1 VALFYRAIVGVI
13 NHLTIIIFN
22 LIYFNFFYF
31 MLNKSMPPLSI
42 RNRVILSI
50 LMPIVLCILVFSLT
64 FYIYSYKSIKKETVS
79 RFSVIADFQK
89 MQLER
94 WLEEREDVVR
104 ALAFQREIIKILKE
118 LENQKNIEKMQESLC
133 IYLRKLYEED
143 GYSTFVLDKNGTIVC
158 SAFKEFI
165 GKSRAKRYYF
175 KQAINTDK
183 VVYSDEYL
191 SAHLKEPAL
200 AFSKRVI
207 SGNKLLGVVAT
218 IFPFKKILEKKI
230 ILYPGIGKT
239 GEAFLVRK
247 EGERVIALS
256 PLRGIP
262 KATLSFY
269 FPNKNI
275 PAYLAAEGK
284 EGIYELKDYR
294 NIPVLAATRYIKR
307 MNWGC
312 VLKQDKSEI
321 FMALNHLLY
330 YIISLALIT
339 TILAIG
345 IGCWLGYI
353 ITSPLLTLEKKARE
367 ISKGDLD
374 VEIPIERRDEIGSL
388 ASSFGHMLTGLKE
401 AQDALIKR
409 EKLSTLGQIAGGIA
423 HELRNPLGVISNA
436 VYFLQMTMAEGDEIV
451 KEYLGIIQKEVK
463 DAERIVRSLLDFMR
477 VRPPEKE
484 WITVEGLI
492 NEVLSAYTIP
502 ENIKLKLDFRGENK
516 VFVDINQIERC
527 FSNLLHNA
535 IQAMTPKGGELII
548 RTISQKDQVII
559 QFTDTGP
566 GISKSD
572 LERIFEPLFTTKARG
587 IGLGLT
593 VAKSLVEAN
602 GGKIMAESEEGKGS
616 VFTVTLPKSPD

>member
-1 VALFYRAIVGVI
+1 
-13 NHLTIIIFN
+13 
-22 LIYFNFFYF
+22 
-31 MLNKSMPPLSI
+31 MPPLSI

-50 LMPIVLCILVFSLT
+50 LMPIVLCILVFSLI

-79 RFSVIADFQK
+79 RFSAIADFQK

-104 ALAFQREIIKILKE
+104 ALALQCGIIKILKE

-143 GYSTFVLDKNGTIVC
+143 GYSTFVLDKNGIIVC
-158 SAFKEFI
+158 SAFKELI

-191 SAHLKEPAL
+191 SIHLKEPAL

-207 SGNKLLGVVAT
+207 SGNKLLGVVAI
-218 IFPFKKILEKKI
+218 IFPFKKILEKRI

-275 PAYLAAEGK
+275 PASLAAEGK

-294 NIPVLAATRYIKR
+294 NVPVLAATRYIKR

-321 FMALNHLLY
+321 FMPLNHLLY
-330 YIISLALIT
+330 YIVSLALIST
-339 TILAIG
+339 ALAIG

-367 ISKGDLD
+367 VAKGDLD

-436 VYFLQMTMAEGDEIV
+436 VYFLQMTIAEGDEIV
-451 KEYLGIIQKEVK
+451 KEYLGIIQKEVQ

-477 VRPPEKE
+477 VRSPEKE

-548 RTISQKDQVII
+548 RTISQKDQVIT
-559 QFTDTGP
+559 QFIDTGP
-566 GISKSD
+566 GLPKSD
-572 LERIFEPLFTTKARG
+572 LKRIFEPLFTTKAKG

-593 VAKSLVEAN
+593 VTKSLVEAN

>member
-1 VALFYRAIVGVI
+1 
-13 NHLTIIIFN
+13 
-22 LIYFNFFYF
+22 
-31 MLNKSMPPLSI
+31 MLNKSMLPLSI

-50 LMPIVLCILVFSLT
+50 SVPIVLCILVFSLI

-79 RFSVIADFQK
+79 RFSIIADFQK

-104 ALAFQREIIKILKE
+104 ALALQCGIIKILKD
-118 LENQKNIEKMQESLC
+118 LENQNNIEKMKESLC

-143 GYSTFVLDKNGTIVC
+143 GYSTFVLDKDGTIVC

-247 EGERVIALS
+247 EGQRVIALS

-294 NIPVLAATRYIKR
+294 NVPVLAAIRYIKR

-321 FMALNHLLY
+321 FMPLNHLLY

-339 TILAIG
+339 TALAIG
-345 IGCWLGYI
+345 IGFWLGYI

-367 ISKGDLD
+367 IAKGDLD

-388 ASSFGHMLTGLKE
+388 ASSFRHMLTGLKE

-436 VYFLQMTMAEGDEIV
+436 VYFLQMTMAEGDETV
-451 KEYLGIIQKEVK
+451 KEYLGIIQKEVQ

-484 WITVEGLI
+484 WVTVEGLI

-548 RTISQKDQVII
+548 KTISQKDQVIT
-559 QFTDTGP
+559 QFIDTGP
-566 GISKSD
+566 GLSKSD

-593 VAKSLVEAN
+593 VTKSLVEAN
-602 GGKIMAESEEGKGS
+602 GGKIIAESEEGKGS
-616 VFTVTLPKSPD
+616 VFTVTLPRRPD

>member
-1 VALFYRAIVGVI
+1 
-13 NHLTIIIFN
+13 
-22 LIYFNFFYF
+22 
-31 MLNKSMPPLSI
+31 MLNKSMLPLSI

-50 LMPIVLCILVFSLT
+50 SVPIVLCILVFSLI

-79 RFSVIADFQK
+79 RFSIIADFQK

-104 ALAFQREIIKILKE
+104 ALALQCGIIKILKD
-118 LENQKNIEKMQESLC
+118 LENQNNIEKMKESLC

-143 GYSTFVLDKNGTIVC
+143 GYSTFVLDKDGTIVC

-175 KQAINTDK
+175 KEAINTDK

-247 EGERVIALS
+247 EGQRVIALS

-294 NIPVLAATRYIKR
+294 NVPVLAAIRYIKR

-321 FMALNHLLY
+321 FMPLNRLLY

-339 TILAIG
+339 TALAIG
-345 IGCWLGYI
+345 IGFWLAYI

-367 ISKGDLD
+367 IAKGDLD

-388 ASSFGHMLTGLKE
+388 ASSFRHMLTGLKE

-436 VYFLQMTMAEGDEIV
+436 VYFLQMTMAEGDETV
-451 KEYLGIIQKEVK
+451 KEYLGIIQKEVQ

-484 WITVEGLI
+484 WVTVEGLI

-516 VFVDINQIERC
+516 VFVDINQIDRC

-548 RTISQKDQVII
+548 KTISQKDQVIT
-559 QFTDTGP
+559 QFIDTGP
-566 GISKSD
+566 GLSKSD

-593 VAKSLVEAN
+593 VTKSLVEAN
-602 GGKIMAESEEGKGS
+602 GGKIIAESEEGKGS
-616 VFTVTLPKSPD
+616 VFTVILPTRPD

>member
-1 VALFYRAIVGVI
+1 
-13 NHLTIIIFN
+13 
-22 LIYFNFFYF
+22 

-50 LMPIVLCILVFSLT
+50 LMPIVLCILVFSLI

-143 GYSTFVLDKNGTIVC
+143 GYSTFVLDKDGTIVC

-247 EGERVIALS
+247 EGQRVIALS

-436 VYFLQMTMAEGDEIV
+436 VYFLQMTMAEGDETV
-451 KEYLGIIQKEVK
+451 KEYLGIIQKEVQ

-484 WITVEGLI
+484 WVTVEGLI

-502 ENIKLKLDFRGENK
+502 ENIKLKLDFREENK

-559 QFTDTGP
+559 QFIDTGP

-616 VFTVTLPKSPD
+616 VFTVTLPKSPG

>member
-1 VALFYRAIVGVI
+1 
-13 NHLTIIIFN
+13 
-22 LIYFNFFYF
+22 
-31 MLNKSMPPLSI
+31 MLNKSMLPLSI

-50 LMPIVLCILVFSLT
+50 SVPIVLCILVFSLI

-104 ALAFQREIIKILKE
+104 ALALQCGIIKILKD
-118 LENQKNIEKMQESLC
+118 LENQNNIEKMKESLC

-143 GYSTFVLDKNGTIVC
+143 GYSTFVLDKDGTIVC

-165 GKSRAKRYYF
+165 GKSRKKRYYF

-247 EGERVIALS
+247 EGQRVIALS

-294 NIPVLAATRYIKR
+294 NIPVLAAIRYIKR

-321 FMALNHLLY
+321 FMPLNRLLY

-339 TILAIG
+339 TALAIG
-345 IGCWLGYI
+345 IGFWLAYI

-367 ISKGDLD
+367 IAKGDLD

-388 ASSFGHMLTGLKE
+388 ASSFRHMLTGLKE

-436 VYFLQMTMAEGDEIV
+436 VYFLQMTMAEGDETV
-451 KEYLGIIQKEVK
+451 KEYLGIIQKEVQ

-484 WITVEGLI
+484 WVTVEGLI

-516 VFVDINQIERC
+516 VFVDMNQIERC
-527 FSNLLHNA
+527 FSNLFHNA

-548 RTISQKDQVII
+548 RTISQKDQVIT
-559 QFTDTGP
+559 QFIDTGP
-566 GISKSD
+566 GLSKSD
-572 LERIFEPLFTTKARG
+572 LEKVFEPLFTTKAKG

-593 VAKSLVEAN
+593 VTKSLVEAN

-616 VFTVTLPKSPD
+616 VFTVTLPKSPG

>member
-1 VALFYRAIVGVI
+1 
-13 NHLTIIIFN
+13 
-22 LIYFNFFYF
+22 
-31 MLNKSMPPLSI
+31 MLNKSMLPLSI

-50 LMPIVLCILVFSLT
+50 SVPIVLCILVFSLI

-104 ALAFQREIIKILKE
+104 ALALQCGIIKILKD
-118 LENQKNIEKMQESLC
+118 LENQNNIEKMKESLC

-143 GYSTFVLDKNGTIVC
+143 GYSTFVLDKDGTIVC

-218 IFPFKKILEKKI
+218 IFPFKKIFEKKI

-247 EGERVIALS
+247 EGEKIIALS

-294 NIPVLAATRYIKR
+294 NVPVLAAIRYIKR

-321 FMALNHLLY
+321 FMPLNHLLY

-339 TILAIG
+339 TALAIG
-345 IGCWLGYI
+345 IGFWLGYI

-367 ISKGDLD
+367 IAKGDLD

-388 ASSFGHMLTGLKE
+388 ASSFRYMLTGLKE

-436 VYFLQMTMAEGDEIV
+436 VYFLQMTMAEGDETV
-451 KEYLGIIQKEVK
+451 KEYLGIIQKEVQ

-484 WITVEGLI
+484 WVNVEGLI
-492 NEVLSAYTIP
+492 NEVLSTYTIP
-502 ENIKLKLDFRGENK
+502 ENIKLKLDFKKENK

-548 RTISQKDQVII
+548 KTISQKDQVIT
-559 QFTDTGP
+559 QFIDTGP
-566 GISKSD
+566 GLSKSD

-593 VAKSLVEAN
+593 VTKSLVEAN
-602 GGKIMAESEEGKGS
+602 GGKIIAESEEGKGS
-616 VFTVTLPKSPD
+616 VFTVTLPRRPD

>member
-1 VALFYRAIVGVI
+1 
-13 NHLTIIIFN
+13 
-22 LIYFNFFYF
+22 
-31 MLNKSMPPLSI
+31 MLNKSMLPLSI

-50 LMPIVLCILVFSLT
+50 SVPIVLCILVFSLI

-79 RFSVIADFQK
+79 RFSIIADFQK

-104 ALAFQREIIKILKE
+104 ALALQCGIIKILKD
-118 LENQKNIEKMQESLC
+118 LENQNNIEKMKESLC

-143 GYSTFVLDKNGTIVC
+143 GYSTFVLDKDGTIVC

-218 IFPFKKILEKKI
+218 IFPFKKIFEKKI

-247 EGERVIALS
+247 EGQRVIALS

-294 NIPVLAATRYIKR
+294 NVPVLAAIRYIKR

-321 FMALNHLLY
+321 FMPLNHLLY

-339 TILAIG
+339 TALAIG
-345 IGCWLGYI
+345 IGFWLGYI

-367 ISKGDLD
+367 IAKGDLD

-388 ASSFGHMLTGLKE
+388 ASSFRHMLTGLKE

-436 VYFLQMTMAEGDEIV
+436 VYFLQMTMAEGDETV
-451 KEYLGIIQKEVK
+451 KEYLGIIQKEVQ

-484 WITVEGLI
+484 WVTVEGLI

-548 RTISQKDQVII
+548 RTISQKDQVIT
-559 QFTDTGP
+559 QFIDTGP
-566 GISKSD
+566 GLPKSD

-593 VAKSLVEAN
+593 VTKSLVEAN
-602 GGKIMAESEEGKGS
+602 GGKIIAESEEGKGS
-616 VFTVTLPKSPD
+616 VFTVTLPRSPG

>member
-1 VALFYRAIVGVI
+1 
-13 NHLTIIIFN
+13 
-22 LIYFNFFYF
+22 
-31 MLNKSMPPLSI
+31 M
-42 RNRVILSI
+42 
-50 LMPIVLCILVFSLT
+50 
-64 FYIYSYKSIKKETVS
+64 
-79 RFSVIADFQK
+79 
-89 MQLER
+89 
-94 WLEEREDVVR
+94 
-104 ALAFQREIIKILKE
+104 
-118 LENQKNIEKMQESLC
+118 
-133 IYLRKLYEED
+133 
-143 GYSTFVLDKNGTIVC
+143 
-158 SAFKEFI
+158 
-165 GKSRAKRYYF
+165 
-175 KQAINTDK
+175 
-183 VVYSDEYL
+183 
-191 SAHLKEPAL
+191 
-200 AFSKRVI
+200 
-207 SGNKLLGVVAT
+207 VAT
-218 IFPFKKILEKKI
+218 IFPFKKIFEKKI

-247 EGERVIALS
+247 EGQRVIALS

-294 NIPVLAATRYIKR
+294 NVPVLAAIRYIKR

-321 FMALNHLLY
+321 FMPLNRLLY

-339 TILAIG
+339 TALAIG
-345 IGCWLGYI
+345 IGFWLGYI

-367 ISKGDLD
+367 IAKGDLD

-436 VYFLQMTMAEGDEIV
+436 VYFLQMTMAEGDETV
-451 KEYLGIIQKEVK
+451 KEYLGIIQKEVQ

-484 WITVEGLI
+484 WVNVEGLI
-492 NEVLSAYTIP
+492 NEVLSTYTIP
-502 ENIKLKLDFRGENK
+502 ENIKLKLDFKKENK

-548 RTISQKDQVII
+548 RTISQKDHVIT
-559 QFTDTGP
+559 QFIDTGP

-572 LERIFEPLFTTKARG
+572 LKRIFEPLFTTKARG

-593 VAKSLVEAN
+593 VTKSLIETN
-602 GGKIMAESEEGKGS
+602 GGKIIAESEEGKGS
-616 VFTVTLPKSPD
+616 VFTVILPTRPD

>member
-1 VALFYRAIVGVI
+1 
-13 NHLTIIIFN
+13 
-22 LIYFNFFYF
+22 
-31 MLNKSMPPLSI
+31 MPPLSI

-50 LMPIVLCILVFSLT
+50 LMPIVLCILVFSLI
-64 FYIYSYKSIKKETVS
+64 FYIYSYKRIKRETVS

-247 EGERVIALS
+247 EGQRVIALS

-321 FMALNHLLY
+321 FMPLNHLLY
-330 YIISLALIT
+330 YIVSLALIT

-559 QFTDTGP
+559 QFIDTGP

>member
-1 VALFYRAIVGVI
+1 
-13 NHLTIIIFN
+13 
-22 LIYFNFFYF
+22 
-31 MLNKSMPPLSI
+31 MPPLSI

-207 SGNKLLGVVAT
+207 SGNKLLGVVAI

-247 EGERVIALS
+247 EGQRVIALS

>member
-1 VALFYRAIVGVI
+1 
-13 NHLTIIIFN
+13 
-22 LIYFNFFYF
+22 
-31 MLNKSMPPLSI
+31 MLNKPMLPLSI

-50 LMPIVLCILVFSLT
+50 SVPIVLCILVFSLI

-79 RFSVIADFQK
+79 RFSIIADFQK

-104 ALAFQREIIKILKE
+104 ALALQCGIIKILKE
-118 LENQKNIEKMQESLC
+118 LENQNNIEKMKESLC

-143 GYSTFVLDKNGTIVC
+143 GYSTFVLDKDGTIVC

-247 EGERVIALS
+247 EGQRVIALS

-284 EGIYELKDYR
+284 EGVYELKDYR
-294 NIPVLAATRYIKR
+294 NVPVLAAIRYIKR

-321 FMALNHLLY
+321 FMPLNHLLY

-339 TILAIG
+339 TALAIG
-345 IGCWLGYI
+345 IGFWLGYI

-367 ISKGDLD
+367 IAKGDLD

-388 ASSFGHMLTGLKE
+388 ASSFRHMLTGLKE

-436 VYFLQMTMAEGDEIV
+436 VYFLQMTMAEGDETV
-451 KEYLGIIQKEVK
+451 KEYLGIIQKEVQ

-484 WITVEGLI
+484 WVTVEGLI

-548 RTISQKDQVII
+548 RTISQKDQVIT
-559 QFTDTGP
+559 QFIDTGP
-566 GISKSD
+566 GLSKSD

-593 VAKSLVEAN
+593 VTKSLVEAN
-602 GGKIMAESEEGKGS
+602 GGKIIAESEKGKGS
-616 VFTVTLPKSPD
+616 VFTVTLPRRPD

>member
-1 VALFYRAIVGVI
+1 
-13 NHLTIIIFN
+13 
-22 LIYFNFFYF
+22 
-31 MLNKSMPPLSI
+31 MLNKPMLPLSI

-50 LMPIVLCILVFSLT
+50 SVPIVLCILVFSLI

-79 RFSVIADFQK
+79 RFSIIADFQK

-104 ALAFQREIIKILKE
+104 ALALQCGIIKILKE
-118 LENQKNIEKMQESLC
+118 LENQNNIEKMKESLC

-143 GYSTFVLDKNGTIVC
+143 GYSTFVLDKDGTIVC

-247 EGERVIALS
+247 EGQRVIALS

-294 NIPVLAATRYIKR
+294 NVPVLAAIRYIKR

-321 FMALNHLLY
+321 FMPLNRLLY

-339 TILAIG
+339 TALAIG
-345 IGCWLGYI
+345 IGFWLGYI

-367 ISKGDLD
+367 IAKGDLD

-388 ASSFGHMLTGLKE
+388 ASSFRHMLTGLKE

-436 VYFLQMTMAEGDEIV
+436 VYFLQMTMAEGDETV
-451 KEYLGIIQKEVK
+451 KEYLGIIQKEVQ

-484 WITVEGLI
+484 WVTVEGLI

-548 RTISQKDQVII
+548 RTISQKDQVIT
-559 QFTDTGP
+559 QFIDTGP
-566 GISKSD
+566 GLSKSD

-593 VAKSLVEAN
+593 VTKSLVEAN
-602 GGKIMAESEEGKGS
+602 GGKIIAESEKGKGS
-616 VFTVTLPKSPD
+616 VFTVTLPRRPD

>member
-1 VALFYRAIVGVI
+1 
-13 NHLTIIIFN
+13 
-22 LIYFNFFYF
+22 
-31 MLNKSMPPLSI
+31 MLNKSMLPLSI

-50 LMPIVLCILVFSLT
+50 SVPIVLCILVFSLI

-79 RFSVIADFQK
+79 RFSIIADFQK

-104 ALAFQREIIKILKE
+104 ALALQCGIIKILKD
-118 LENQKNIEKMQESLC
+118 LENQNNIEKMKESLC

-143 GYSTFVLDKNGTIVC
+143 GYSTFVLDKDGTIVC

-175 KQAINTDK
+175 KQAIKTDK

-247 EGERVIALS
+247 EGEKIIALS

-294 NIPVLAATRYIKR
+294 NVPVLAAIRYIKR

-321 FMALNHLLY
+321 FMPLNRLLY

-339 TILAIG
+339 TALAIG
-345 IGCWLGYI
+345 IGFWLGYI

-367 ISKGDLD
+367 IAKGDLD

-388 ASSFGHMLTGLKE
+388 ASSFRHMLTGLKE

-436 VYFLQMTMAEGDEIV
+436 VYFLQMTMAEGDETV
-451 KEYLGIIQKEVK
+451 KEYLGIIQKEVQ

-484 WITVEGLI
+484 WVTVEGLI

-548 RTISQKDQVII
+548 RTISQKDQVIT
-559 QFTDTGP
+559 QFIDTGP
-566 GISKSD
+566 GLSKSD

-593 VAKSLVEAN
+593 VTKSLVEAN
-602 GGKIMAESEEGKGS
+602 GGKIIAESEEGKGS
-616 VFTVTLPKSPD
+616 VFTVTLPRRPD

>member
-1 VALFYRAIVGVI
+1 
-13 NHLTIIIFN
+13 
-22 LIYFNFFYF
+22 
-31 MLNKSMPPLSI
+31 
-42 RNRVILSI
+42 
-50 LMPIVLCILVFSLT
+50 
-64 FYIYSYKSIKKETVS
+64 
-79 RFSVIADFQK
+79 

-321 FMALNHLLY
+321 FMPLNHLLY
-330 YIISLALIT
+330 YIVSLALIT

-451 KEYLGIIQKEVK
+451 KEYLGIIQKEVQ

-548 RTISQKDQVII
+548 RTIPQKDQVIT
-559 QFTDTGP
+559 QFIDTGP

-572 LERIFEPLFTTKARG
+572 LEKIFEPLFTTKARG

>member
-1 VALFYRAIVGVI
+1 
-13 NHLTIIIFN
+13 
-22 LIYFNFFYF
+22 
-31 MLNKSMPPLSI
+31 MLNKSMLPLSI

-50 LMPIVLCILVFSLT
+50 SVPIVLCILVFSLI

-104 ALAFQREIIKILKE
+104 ALALQCGIIKILKD
-118 LENQKNIEKMQESLC
+118 LENQNNIEKMKESLC

-143 GYSTFVLDKNGTIVC
+143 GYSTFVLDKDGTIVC

-165 GKSRAKRYYF
+165 GKSRKKRYYF
-175 KQAINTDK
+175 KQAIKTDK

-218 IFPFKKILEKKI
+218 IFPFKKIFEKKI

-247 EGERVIALS
+247 EGEKIIALS

-294 NIPVLAATRYIKR
+294 NVPVLAAIRYIKR

-321 FMALNHLLY
+321 FMPLNRLLY

-339 TILAIG
+339 TALAIG
-345 IGCWLGYI
+345 IGFWLGYI

-367 ISKGDLD
+367 IAKGDLD

-388 ASSFGHMLTGLKE
+388 ASSFRHMLSGLKE

-436 VYFLQMTMAEGDEIV
+436 VYFLQMTMAEGDETV
-451 KEYLGIIQKEVK
+451 KEYLGIIQKEVQ

-484 WITVEGLI
+484 WVTVEGLI

-502 ENIKLKLDFRGENK
+502 ENIKLKLDFKKENK

-548 RTISQKDQVII
+548 RTISQKDHVIT
-559 QFTDTGP
+559 QFIDTGP

-593 VAKSLVEAN
+593 VTKSLVEAN
-602 GGKIMAESEEGKGS
+602 GGKIIAESEEGKGS
-616 VFTVTLPKSPD
+616 VFTVTLPRSPD

>member
-1 VALFYRAIVGVI
+1 
-13 NHLTIIIFN
+13 
-22 LIYFNFFYF
+22 
-31 MLNKSMPPLSI
+31 MLNKSMLPLSI

-50 LMPIVLCILVFSLT
+50 SVPIVLCILVFSLI

-104 ALAFQREIIKILKE
+104 ALALQCGIIKILKD
-118 LENQKNIEKMQESLC
+118 LENQNNIEKMKESLC

-143 GYSTFVLDKNGTIVC
+143 GYSTFVLDKDGTIVC

-247 EGERVIALS
+247 EGQRVIALS

-294 NIPVLAATRYIKR
+294 NVPVLAAIRYIKR

-321 FMALNHLLY
+321 FMPLNHLLY

-339 TILAIG
+339 TALAIG
-345 IGCWLGYI
+345 IGFWLGYI

-367 ISKGDLD
+367 IAKGDLD

-388 ASSFGHMLTGLKE
+388 ASSFRHMLTGLKE

-436 VYFLQMTMAEGDEIV
+436 VYFLQMTMAEGDETV
-451 KEYLGIIQKEVK
+451 KEYLGIIQKEVQ

-484 WITVEGLI
+484 WVTVEGLI

-548 RTISQKDQVII
+548 KTISQKDQVIT
-559 QFTDTGP
+559 QFMDTGP
-566 GISKSD
+566 GLPKSD

-593 VAKSLVEAN
+593 VTKSLVEAN
-602 GGKIMAESEEGKGS
+602 GGKIIAESEEGKGS
-616 VFTVTLPKSPD
+616 VFTVTLPRRPD

>member
-1 VALFYRAIVGVI
+1 
-13 NHLTIIIFN
+13 
-22 LIYFNFFYF
+22 
-31 MLNKSMPPLSI
+31 MPPLSI
-42 RNRVILSI
+42 RKRVILSI
-50 LMPIVLCILVFSLT
+50 LMPIVLCILVFSLI

-321 FMALNHLLY
+321 FMPLNHLLY
-330 YIISLALIT
+330 YIVSLALIT

-451 KEYLGIIQKEVK
+451 KEYLGIIQKEVQ

-548 RTISQKDQVII
+548 RTISQKDQVIT
-559 QFTDTGP
+559 QFIDTGP
-566 GISKSD
+566 GLSKSD
-572 LERIFEPLFTTKARG
+572 LEKVFEPLFTTKARG

-593 VAKSLVEAN
+593 VTKSLVEAN

-616 VFTVTLPKSPD
+616 VFTVTLPKSPG